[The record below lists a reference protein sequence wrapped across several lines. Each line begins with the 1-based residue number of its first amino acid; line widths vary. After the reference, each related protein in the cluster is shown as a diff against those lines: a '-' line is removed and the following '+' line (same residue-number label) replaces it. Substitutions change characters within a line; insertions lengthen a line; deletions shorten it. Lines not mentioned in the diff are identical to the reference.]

1 MAFTIVVV
9 ILTLIYLVVLELS
22 KNMIIGWVIGII
34 IAAAMIAARFYLK
47 KKGKNTKGI
56 LALCW
61 VGFFVL
67 CGLNLVITGPPE
79 KQVSAVD
86 NKNPEVTSVVH
97 VNEGDLTGV
106 YNADKSVAVYAGIPF
121 AKPPVDDLRFKEP
134 QKPEAWQGVKACDT
148 FAPMAMQ
155 SRSNPLYDSLTHILG
170 WHDYEMKIGDEYV
183 EAMSED
189 CLYLNVFVPE
199 GYKGEPLPVIFYIH
213 GGSLNSGHPSYTE
226 YRGEDLAK
234 RGVIY
239 VSCAY
244 RVGVFGYY
252 AADDLKAESPNGTT
266 GDYGLLDQI
275 AALEWVRDN
284 IAAFG
289 GDPNRVTIAGESAG
303 SSSVNALCAS
313 PLSEGLF
320 QYAIGESSSILPY
333 KPYHTFRDY
342 DYAREQG
349 DIVRNEFNASSSAD
363 LRKVD
368 AKKLVTTQSEQNAM
382 TLDGYALTE
391 MPYVTYERGA
401 NHEKALLN
409 GFNGKEADVFLMTY
423 KATKDNYVE
432 LLRRCAGDYSEEMA
446 QVVPPTA
453 PQRDSYFIIDQGGD
467 AKGALDT
474 VYSAAWF
481 SYSHYL
487 WSNYMIAQGKPC
499 YEYYFTKKNN
509 IIADNH
515 AGELPYAYGNLWRH
529 PGMYDKSDEE
539 LSDIMQ
545 QYWVNFVKTGNPNG
559 EGLPVWEMRSAEQS
573 KLINLDNDIKMVEDP
588 NLAIYDVLDKYQ
600 RDEKAKREGN

>member
-9 ILTLIYLVVLELS
+9 ILTLLYLVVLELS
-22 KNMIIGWVIGII
+22 KNMIIGWVIGIL
-34 IAAAMIAARFYLK
+34 IAAAFIALRFYLK
-47 KKGKNTKGI
+47 KKEKNKKGI
-56 LALCW
+56 MALCW
-61 VGFFVL
+61 VGFLVL
-67 CGLNLVITGPPE
+67 FGLNLVITGPPE
-79 KQVSAVD
+79 KQVSAVA
-86 NKNPEVTSVVH
+86 NENPEVTSVVH

-121 AKPPVDDLRFKEP
+121 AKPPVGDLRFKEP
-134 QKPEAWQGVKACDT
+134 QKPEAWQGVRACDK

-155 SRSNPLYDSLTHILG
+155 SRSNPFYDSLTHILG
-170 WHDYEMKIGDEYV
+170 WNDYKMQIGDEFV

-199 GYKGEPLPVIFYIH
+199 GYKGEKLPVIMYIH
-213 GGSLNSGHPSYTE
+213 GGSLNSGHSSYTE

-239 VSCAY
+239 VNCAY

-275 AALEWVRDN
+275 AALQWVRDN
-284 IAAFG
+284 IGSFG
-289 GDPNRVTIAGESAG
+289 GDPDRITIAGESAG

-313 PLSEGLF
+313 PLTEGMF

-333 KPYHTFRDY
+333 APYHTYRDY
-342 DYAREQG
+342 DYAKAQG
-349 DIVRNEFNASSSAD
+349 DIVRNEFNATSSAD

-368 AKKLVTTQSEQNAM
+368 AKKLATTQSEQNAM
-382 TLDGYALTE
+382 TIDGYALTE

-401 NHEKALLN
+401 NHERALLN
-409 GFNGKEADVFLMTY
+409 GFNGKEADVFLMQY
-423 KATKDNYVE
+423 EATKDNYVE
-432 LLRRCAGDYSEEMA
+432 LLSKVTGNYAQEMA
-446 QVVPPTA
+446 QVIPPTY
-453 PQRDSYFIIDQGGD
+453 PQRDKYFIIDQGGD

-474 VYSAAWF
+474 VFSAAWF

-487 WSNYMIAQGKPC
+487 WSNYMVNQGKPC

-509 IIADNH
+509 IISDYH
-515 AGELPYAYGNLWRH
+515 AGELAYAYGNLWRH
-529 PGMYDKSDEE
+529 PGLYDESDNK

-545 QYWVNFVKTGNPNG
+545 QYWVNFVKTGDPNG
-559 EGLPVWEMRSAEQS
+559 EGLPRWEMKTADQT
-573 KLINLDNDIKMVEDP
+573 KLINLDNNIQMVEDP

-600 RDEKAKREGN
+600 RDERAKRENK